1 MPVDFLSDDQVSRF
15 GRFAAAPSPG
25 ELEQFFRL
33 DPQALTL
40 ARAKRAP
47 ANRLGWAV
55 QWGCVRMLGV
65 FPTEDL
71 AVVPAAVVRF
81 AAEQLD
87 VEPGEFAGYGAWR
100 QNRYEHAWEIR
111 DAYGYR
117 EFPAAEDEVRA
128 FLAARVWASLEGPRA
143 LFDRAV
149 VWLVD
154 NRVLHVHHALPL
166 SVRHA
171 AFPYRCLWRVVPAYV
186 SGARPADRRPLHCR
200 DSGRGPGIDEA

>member
-33 DPQALTL
+33 DAQALSL

-71 AVVPAAVVRF
+71 SVVPAVVVRF
-81 AAEQLD
+81 VAEQLD
-87 VEPGEFAGYGAWR
+87 VEPEEFAVYGARR

-117 EFPAAEDEVRA
+117 EFPAAEDEVRQ

-154 NRVLHVHHALPL
+154 NRVLL
-166 SVRHA
+166 
-171 AFPYRCLWRVVPAYV
+171 
-186 SGARPADRRPLHCR
+186 
-200 DSGRGPGIDEA
+200 PGITTLTRLVAEVRASENTALYRTLDEAVAV